1 MKKLI
6 GNMSVDAGLC
16 WVGDPCYVLG
26 DDASSRVHDWN
37 EFCGLLLNE
46 GEQHK
51 HWSAPPLALTNS
63 LAFHLAINTGFG
75 DGTYPVYIETSDEG
89 AWGERVKSI
98 TIEFISD
105 EEEDFP
111 FDVGGEG

>member
-26 DDASSRVHDWN
+26 DEASSRVHDWD
-37 EFCGLLLNE
+37 EFCERLDSNN
-46 GEQHK
+46 K
-51 HWSAPPLALTNS
+51 NWSAPLGEGTGFAV
-63 LAFHLAINTGFG
+63 HTGFG
-75 DGTYPVYIETSDEG
+75 DGSYPVYIETSDEG
-89 AWGERVKSI
+89 SWGERVKSI

-105 EEEDFP
+105 EEEEDYWGNKE
-111 FDVGGEG
+111 DE